1 MTDGQTLDLQP
12 VRGMRDYAGV
22 EGTHLLSLVNT
33 FWQQAGLFGYTPC
46 LTPILEGAGV
56 FSRSLGETSDVISKE
71 MYTLSDRGGDPL
83 VLRPEGTA
91 GIVRALLSNRLHQDM
106 PARMAYVGPMFRYE
120 RPQKGRLRQFHQVG
134 VEHFGDASPEADVES
149 LLLSWQYLKAV
160 GAAKDARLQI
170 NTLGDFESRAAFRTA
185 LVNYLTPL
193 ADALSA
199 DSQRRLQSNPLRI
212 LDSKDAGDHAVLEN
226 APALQDFLT
235 DNARAHFNCVCDGL
249 TALGVPFTINPK
261 IVRGL
266 DYYVHTTFEWVHD
279 GLGAQG
285 TILAGGRYDGLVKTM
300 GGPDLPGI
308 GWAAGVE
315 RLMLATLAPSLPVV
329 SVVVAPAEKN
339 HAFYA
344 QRLAQA
350 LRDAGFSAEV
360 WFEGSLKKRLK
371 KTSQR
376 AIPHLIFIDE
386 EELATETL
394 SLKVMKT
401 GGQHRLSLDQA
412 LVFLGSQEVL

>member
-12 VRGMRDYAGV
+12 VRGMRDYAGA

-33 FWQQAGLFGYTPC
+33 FWQQAGLFGYSPC

-71 MYTLSDRGGDPL
+71 MYTLFDRGGDPL

-149 LLLSWQYLKAV
+149 LLLSWHYLKAV
-160 GAAKDARLQI
+160 GAANDARLQI
-170 NTLGDFESRAAFRTA
+170 NTLGDLESRSAFRTT
-185 LVNYLTPL
+185 LVGYLTPL

-212 LDSKDAGDHAVLEN
+212 LDSKDAGDHGVLEN
-226 APALQDFLT
+226 APALRDFLT
-235 DNARAHFNCVCDGL
+235 DNARAHFNCVCDSL

-266 DYYVHTTFEWVHD
+266 DYYVHTTFEWVHN

-315 RLMLATLAPSLPVV
+315 RLMLATLAPPLPVV
-329 SVVVAPAEKN
+329 SVVVAPSEKN

-344 QRLAQA
+344 QRLAQC
-350 LRDAGFSAEV
+350 LRDNGFSAEV
-360 WFEGSLKKRLK
+360 WFDGSLKKRLK
-371 KTSQR
+371 KASQR

-386 EELATETL
+386 EEMATETL
-394 SLKVMKT
+394 TLKVMKT
-401 GGQHRLSLDQA
+401 GEQHRLSVDQA